1 MRTMDQT
8 LADSILDYIRDF
20 QSRNGCSP
28 TLRNIMDDMS
38 LNSLST
44 VSRYVQ
50 ALADEGAIQLT
61 SDGTIRTPANLVAGE
76 MVTVSLVGTAAC
88 GIPITAIEN
97 VEGTYRLP
105 RELFGDVGFM
115 VRARGNSMINAGIHD
130 GDLLTVRRCSGAD
143 YNDIVV
149 AMIDNEVTVKRFRPD
164 RQQRL
169 IRLHPENDEMD
180 DIVIYG
186 DCSILGV
193 VTGCIHCF

>member
-8 LADSILDYIRDF
+8 LADSILDYIQDF

-44 VSRYVQ
+44 VSRYVK

-61 SDGTIRTPANLVAGE
+61 SDGTIRTPDNLVAGE
-76 MVTVSLVGTAAC
+76 MVTCSLVGTAAC

-130 GDLLTVRRCSGAD
+130 GDLLTVRRCAAAT

-169 IRLHPENDEMD
+169 FRLHPENDEMD

>member
-44 VSRYVQ
+44 VSRYVK

-61 SDGTIRTPANLVAGE
+61 SDGTIRTPDNLVAGE

-130 GDLLTVRRCSGAD
+130 GDLLTVRRCAAAT

>member
-1 MRTMDQT
+1 MRTMDRA
-8 LADSILDYIRDF
+8 LLDGILDYILDF

-28 TLRNIMDDMS
+28 TLRNIMEDLS

-44 VSRYVQ
+44 VSRYVR
-50 ALADEGAIQLT
+50 ALSDEGAIQLT
-61 SDGTIRTPANLVAGE
+61 AEGTIRTPDNLVAGE
-76 MVTVSLVGTAAC
+76 LITVSLVGTAAC

-130 GDLLTVRRCSGAD
+130 GDLLTVRRSAAAT

-164 RQQRL
+164 HQRHL
-169 IRLHPENDEMD
+169 VRLHPENDEMD
-180 DIVIYG
+180 DIVVYG
-186 DCSILGV
+186 DCSILGI